1 MRTLIATLRT
11 DDRIKDL
18 VVFGPIVML
27 LVLIAMGA
35 LILLAPSAGGTFG
48 DMHSALRDRFAGD
61 DLVYADLA
69 SPVAL
74 AGAQGSPQPPRLP
87 SEKETALPALL
98 ALPAPPTSTLGVP
111 CAALYFE
118 ASMGIESSY
127 LSFGRFNVV
136 SDTDPYGR
144 RDVLTS
150 WKLLQFGGFSLSTE
164 ALARAWSASIPVHET
179 VNLLISDPFT
189 QEMLFSAKWR
199 IDAIEVRGQYAS
211 INAELGVN
219 LDSIG
224 VNNAIDS
231 PTLDSFAE
239 GSRGVLVMRFEHTE
253 DIAPAL
259 AAGEPV
265 YAPVMGT
272 MYPEHCFQ

>member
-1 MRTLIATLRT
+1 MRTLVATLRV

-18 VVFGPIVML
+18 VVFGPIMLL
-27 LVLIAMGA
+27 LVLIGMGV
-35 LILLAPSAGGTFG
+35 LILVAPYVGGTFG
-48 DMHSALRDRFAGD
+48 DVHSALRDRFAGD
-61 DLVYADLA
+61 DLVYADQA
-69 SPVAL
+69 SPVVL

-98 ALPAPPTSTLGVP
+98 AFPAPPTSTLGVR
-111 CAALYFE
+111 CAALHFE
-118 ASMGIESSY
+118 ASMGIEGNY

-144 RDVLTS
+144 RDTLTS
-150 WKLLQFGGFSLSTE
+150 WKLLQLGGFSLSTK
-164 ALARAWSASIPVHET
+164 ALGKEWSASIPVIET

-199 IDAIEVRGQYAS
+199 IDAIEVRGRYAS